1 MNKIKEFI
9 SDMKKELNRIRWC
22 KGKEL
27 IKNIIVTLIFIIFFA
42 IFFVVIEYI
51 ISLIR
56 LIDFKQIIE
65 SITDLF

>member
-9 SDMKKELNRIRWC
+9 SDMKKELDRIRWC

-27 IKNIIVTLIFIIFFA
+27 VKNIIVTLLFIIFFA

-51 ISLIR
+51 IALIKM
-56 LIDFKQIIE
+56 IDFNAIIE
-65 SITDLF
+65 WISDLF